1 MLSAALIGSEIEFE
15 IAGPVTES
23 ALWRLSLNL
32 VLVLG
37 TVKLLLPE
45 ERSRR

>member
-1 MLSAALIGSEIEFE
+1 MLSAALMGSGIEFQ
-15 IAGPVTES
+15 IADPVTKN
-23 ALWRLSLNL
+23 ALSLNL

-45 ERSRR
+45 ECSCQ

>member
-1 MLSAALIGSEIEFE
+1 MLSATLMGSGIEFQ
-15 IAGPVTES
+15 ITGPTTEN
-23 ALWRLSLNL
+23 ALSLNL

-45 ERSRR
+45 ERSHR